1 MEIIKSI
8 LRMICFLITISLFFY
23 LTTLSFWFIIL
34 APIVAIILAL
44 LVNPID

>member
-23 LTTLSFWFIIL
+23 LITLSFWFIIL
-34 APIVAIILAL
+34 APIFAIILAL